1 MQIREGARIMNYYN
15 KNLNYK
21 ERNEEIYH
29 KREVEG
35 RTLKSIGDEYG
46 LSSERIRGITAKICR
61 MKFMEKEMGSRWL
74 NPKVMG
80 DIQWSSV
87 RIANCLINE
96 GAIEMS
102 IEEFI
107 EIFSFHRL
115 MRVPNFGRK
124 AMQEVCEK
132 LEQHGYKDIDH
143 FRSAKLATNRGYKR
157 GYKNRWLKRGYKKT
171 SVYKGEER
179 LKAWGLTL

>member
-1 MQIREGARIMNYYN
+1 MSYFKKAINYT
-15 KNLNYK
+15 K
-21 ERNEEIYH
+21 RDEEIYY
-29 KREVEG
+29 KREVEK

-46 LSSERIRGITAKICR
+46 LSSMRIRGITAKICR
-61 MKFMEKEMGSRWL
+61 MKFLEKEMGSRWL

-87 RIANCLINE
+87 RIVNCLVNE

-107 EIFSFHRL
+107 KTFNFHRL
-115 MRVPNFGRK
+115 MRVPNFGKK
-124 AMQEVCEK
+124 AMQELCRK
-132 LEQHGYKDIDH
+132 LEEHGYKDIDH
-143 FRSAKLATNRGYKR
+143 FRSAKLSNH
-157 GYKNRWLKRGYKKT
+157 RWLKRGYKKT

>member
-107 EIFSFHRL
+107 KIFNFHRL
-115 MRVPNFGRK
+115 MRVPNFGKK
-124 AMQEVCEK
+124 AMQELCRK
-132 LEQHGYKDIDH
+132 LEEHGYKDIDH
-143 FRSAKLATNRGYKR
+143 FRSAKLSNHS
-157 GYKNRWLKRGYKKT
+157 WVKRGYKKT

>member
-1 MQIREGARIMNYYN
+1 MNYYN
-15 KNLNYK
+15 KKLNYK
-21 ERNEEIYH
+21 ERDEEIYY
-29 KREVEG
+29 KREVEK

-46 LSSERIRGITAKICR
+46 LSSERIRGITARLYRKKLI
-61 MKFMEKEMGSRWL
+61 EKEMGPRWL

-87 RIANCLINE
+87 RIVNCLTNE

-107 EIFSFHRL
+107 EIFNFHRL

-124 AMQEVCEK
+124 AMQEICRK
-132 LEQHGYKDIDH
+132 LEEHGYKDIDH
-143 FRSAKLATNRGYKR
+143 FRSAKLATHRGY
-157 GYKNRWLKRGYKKT
+157 KRGYKKT

-179 LKAWGLTL
+179 FKAWGLTL

>member
-1 MQIREGARIMNYYN
+1 MNYYN
-15 KNLNYK
+15 EKLNYK
-21 ERNEEIYH
+21 ERDEEIYY
-29 KREVEG
+29 KREVEK

-46 LSSERIRGITAKICR
+46 LSSERIRGITARLYRKKLI
-61 MKFMEKEMGSRWL
+61 EKEMGSRWL

-87 RIANCLINE
+87 RIVNCLVNE

-107 EIFSFHRL
+107 EIFNFHRL

-124 AMQEVCEK
+124 AMQELCRK

-143 FRSAKLATNRGYKR
+143 FRSAKLANHRGY
-157 GYKNRWLKRGYKKT
+157 KRGYKKT

>member
-1 MQIREGARIMNYYN
+1 MSYFKKAINYT
-15 KNLNYK
+15 K
-21 ERNEEIYH
+21 RDEEIYY
-29 KREVEG
+29 KREVEK

-46 LSSERIRGITAKICR
+46 LSSMRIRGITAKICR
-61 MKFMEKEMGSRWL
+61 MKFLEKEMGSRWL

-87 RIANCLINE
+87 RIVNCLVNE

-102 IEEFI
+102 IEEII
-107 EIFSFHRL
+107 EIFNFHRL

-124 AMQEVCEK
+124 AMQELCRK

-143 FRSAKLATNRGYKR
+143 FRSAKLANHRGY
-157 GYKNRWLKRGYKKT
+157 KRGYKKT

>member
-1 MQIREGARIMNYYN
+1 MNYYN
-15 KNLNYK
+15 KKLNYK
-21 ERNEEIYH
+21 ERDEEIYY
-29 KREVEG
+29 KREVEK

-46 LSSERIRGITAKICR
+46 LSSERIRGITARLYRKKLI
-61 MKFMEKEMGSRWL
+61 EKEMGSRWL

-87 RIANCLINE
+87 RIVNCLINE

-143 FRSAKLATNRGYKR
+143 FRSAKLATLRGY
-157 GYKNRWLKRGYKKT
+157 KRGYKKT

>member
-1 MQIREGARIMNYYN
+1 MNYYN
-15 KNLNYK
+15 EKLNYK
-21 ERNEEIYH
+21 ERDEEIYY
-29 KREVEG
+29 KREVEK

-46 LSSERIRGITAKICR
+46 LSSERIRGIIARLYRKKLI
-61 MKFMEKEMGSRWL
+61 EKEMGSRWL

-87 RIANCLINE
+87 RIVNCLVNE

-107 EIFSFHRL
+107 EIFNFHRL

-124 AMQEVCEK
+124 AMQELCRK

-143 FRSAKLATNRGYKR
+143 FRSAKLANHRGY
-157 GYKNRWLKRGYKKT
+157 KRGYKKT

>member
-1 MQIREGARIMNYYN
+1 MNYFCTTF
-15 KNLNYK
+15 NYT
-21 ERNEEIYH
+21 ERDLEIYH

-46 LSSERIRGITAKICR
+46 LSSERIRGITARVYRKKLI
-61 MKFMEKEMGSRWL
+61 EKEMGSRWS
-74 NPKVMG
+74 NPKIMN
-80 DIQWSSV
+80 DIRWTNV
-87 RIANCLINE
+87 RVINCLYNE
-96 GAIEMS
+96 NAMELP

-107 EIFSFHRL
+107 ETFNFHKL
-115 MRVPNFGRK
+115 MRIPNFGKK

-132 LEQHGYKDIDH
+132 LEEHGYKDIDH
-143 FRSAKLATNRGYKR
+143 FRSAKLSNH
-157 GYKNRWLKRGYKKT
+157 RWVKRGYKKT

>member
-1 MQIREGARIMNYYN
+1 
-15 KNLNYK
+15 
-21 ERNEEIYH
+21 
-29 KREVEG
+29 
-35 RTLKSIGDEYG
+35 
-46 LSSERIRGITAKICR
+46 
-61 MKFMEKEMGSRWL
+61 
-74 NPKVMG
+74 MG

-87 RIANCLINE
+87 RIVNCLVNE

-107 EIFSFHRL
+107 EIFNFHRL

-124 AMQEVCEK
+124 AMQELCRK

-143 FRSAKLATNRGYKR
+143 FRSAKLANHRG
-157 GYKNRWLKRGYKKT
+157 NKRGYKKT